1 MQTTRA
7 DPAIAGR
14 EPRFLDIINATET
27 TSRRLFGIP
36 EDISLPRDINA
47 ADTPPSYQGMSFVP
61 VAAGGG
67 RATAAGSACS
77 PHAPHIR
84 IG

>member
-1 MQTTRA
+1 
-7 DPAIAGR
+7 GR
-14 EPRFLDIINATET
+14 Q
-27 TSRRLFGIP
+27 LFGIP

-67 RATAAGSACS
+67 RRNGSRERLLAARAAHPDRLTIIEDALATRVLFDGTRA
-77 PHAPHIR
+77 
-84 IG
+84 IGVEY